1 MDFDTEEDWDRF
13 ALNPVI
19 NGEQMRTLVDPEEH
33 WEHMTHSIDLAG
45 YNYSKE
51 EMRSSKEEEA
61 RTTGSASYVHGAGI
75 YDWMARGDRQRKPI
89 EVMVNPG
96 EEGYGQGEGHHRAAA
111 KAALQADTGE
121 QHLVKFTASRGFVGH
136 SAGTRY
142 SEDYESEYEPTPTPS
157 SQRETE
163 RKMTPSNQPKLAA
176 RTSRNE
182 SFTWN
187 KPRAS
192 VIAGIDR
199 AVAERDRR

>member
-45 YNYSKE
+45 YNHSKE
-51 EMRSSKEEEA
+51 EMRASKEEEA
-61 RTTGSASYVHGAGI
+61 REPSHSPVHGAGI

-89 EVMVNPG
+89 EVIVNPG
-96 EEGYGQGEGHHRAAA
+96 EEAYGQGEGHHRAAS
-111 KAALQADTGE
+111 KAALQADTGD
-121 QHLVKFTASRGFVGH
+121 QHLVKFTAHQGFAGH

-142 SEDYESEYEPTPTPS
+142 SDYEDEYEPTPTPS

-163 RKMTPSNQPKLAA
+163 RKMTPANQPKLGA

-182 SFTWN
+182 AFTWN
-187 KPRAS
+187 PPPAS
-192 VIAGIDR
+192 MVAALDR
-199 AVAERDRR
+199 VVAERDRR